1 MAMMSESTGTL
12 QAAPA
17 TEDAPRALSQ
27 TLSVRDAVMITVSGV
42 TPASSIFVIAPFAI
56 QQAGSGAV
64 LSFLLGGVLG
74 REPVGPFG
82 EQGDLLGVVQQDRLG
97 EVALVQ

>member
-27 TLSVRDAVMITVSGV
+27 TLSVRDAVMITVSGEIGR
-42 TPASSIFVIAPFAI
+42 ASC
-56 QQAGSGAV
+56 
-64 LSFLLGGVLG
+64 
-74 REPVGPFG
+74 RERV
-82 EQGDLLGVVQQDRLG
+82 
-97 EVALVQ
+97 